1 MNTYRYTFVAACP
14 ANGEQI
20 VYSLELQHQDKVLV
34 EHIKTACALHREG
47 YQEDIAADLHA
58 RFGGTLA
65 LRAMHHGVEIET
77 VLAQR
82 AAQAA
87 QGGEHGAQ

>member
-1 MNTYRYTFVAACP
+1 MNIYRYTFVAACP

-20 VYSLELQHQDKVLV
+20 VYSLALQHRDKVLV
-34 EHIKTACALHREG
+34 EHIKTACALLRQG

-58 RFGGTLA
+58 RFGGLLT

-77 VLAQR
+77 FL
-82 AAQAA
+82 
-87 QGGEHGAQ
+87 GAQSAAAHKGE

>member
-20 VYSLELQHQDKVLV
+20 VYSLALQHKDKVLV
-34 EHIKTACALHREG
+34 EHIKTACALHRQG

-58 RFGGTLA
+58 A
-65 LRAMHHGVEIET
+65 LWR
-77 VLAQR
+77 R
-82 AAQAA
+82 SDAARHAPRSRD
-87 QGGEHGAQ
+87 

>member
-1 MNTYRYTFVAACP
+1 LNTYRYTFVAACP

-20 VYSLELQHQDKVLV
+20 VYSLALQHQDKVLV

-47 YQEDIAADLHA
+47 YQENIAADLHA
-58 RFGGTLA
+58 RFGGTLT
-65 LRAMHHGVEIET
+65 LRALHHGVEIET

-82 AAQAA
+82 AAPAA